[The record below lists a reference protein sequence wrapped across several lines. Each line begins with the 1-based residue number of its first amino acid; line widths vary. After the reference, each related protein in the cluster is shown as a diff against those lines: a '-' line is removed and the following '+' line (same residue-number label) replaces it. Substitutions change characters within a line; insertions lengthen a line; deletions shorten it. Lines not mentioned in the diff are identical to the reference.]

1 MAIGAVIGIISS
13 VIQAVRAF
21 SPPEPPQKADKLFA
35 ELDAL
40 GKGELQRADL
50 EQAFSRIADKA
61 TAGADKLFSR
71 LDADGD
77 GTLTR
82 SEFSGSI
89 NNLAEQLDGH
99 FQRQRLYAAAA
110 LPGSEAGFSRESL
123 TGMVSGIA
131 ANFDRADADGDGRVS
146 LREARQFSQSARGEG
161 ANARIAGSDSAEL
174 MLMVARLMQAYGI
187 VQGTSTTAGASNDS
201 DTAAAATRIST
212 LG

>member
-89 NNLAEQLDGH
+89 NQLAEQLDQH
-99 FQRQRLYAAAA
+99 FQRVRLHGEGG
-110 LPGSEAGFSRESL
+110 LPSSVGNADFSREDL
-123 TGMVSGIA
+123 GGMVSNIA
-131 ANFDRADADGDGRVS
+131 AHFDKADANGDGRVS
-146 LREARQFSQSARGEG
+146 IQEAREFNRAAGG
-161 ANARIAGSDSAEL
+161 ATAGTDSRSIDA
-174 MLMVARLMQAYGI
+174 MLMVVRLMQAYGI
-187 VQGTSTTAGASNDS
+187 VQRAEGS
-201 DTAAAATRIST
+201 DAAARLTDQV
-212 LG
+212 